1 MKAYTSKAVAAWLD
15 ISERRVRQLRDEKV
29 ITEIRPGL
37 YDLKTVNHQY
47 INYLRKNNPES
58 ESAIDYNAERAKLVR
73 AKREAQELE
82 LQLRRNEVHTTE
94 DVEQVMTARV
104 KFKDKGGI
112 TSGDLR
118 IIKRP
123 VYVVPAM
130 ESGAEGQTAKT
141 TLKYDYNGQMLKEVS
156 HNHEAFVTEWTPGVN
171 DMVLCIMVPDGDGDG
186 FIIGEV

>member
-1 MKAYTSKAVAAWLD
+1 MADMTELKNIVRLGTVQSVNASK
-15 ISERRVRQLRDEKV
+15 
-29 ITEIRPGL
+29 
-37 YDLKTVNHQY
+37 
-47 INYLRKNNPES
+47 
-58 ESAIDYNAERAKLVR
+58 
-73 AKREAQELE
+73 
-82 LQLRRNEVHTTE
+82 
-94 DVEQVMTARV
+94 MTARV

-171 DMVLCIMVPDGDGDG
+171 DMVLCIMVPDGDGEEHIARALRRQLCGAARLKLELRLITSGDLAGKPLADAVDDALARSLAVLQAAGDG
-186 FIIGEV
+186 SSPEPIRVVVAPSEEELIS

>member
-1 MKAYTSKAVAAWLD
+1 MADMTELKNIVRLGTVQSVNASK
-15 ISERRVRQLRDEKV
+15 
-29 ITEIRPGL
+29 
-37 YDLKTVNHQY
+37 
-47 INYLRKNNPES
+47 
-58 ESAIDYNAERAKLVR
+58 
-73 AKREAQELE
+73 
-82 LQLRRNEVHTTE
+82 
-94 DVEQVMTARV
+94 MTARV

-186 FIIGEV
+186 HDKDDGEPRIADPLPEGQPAHQRYGSAVDRKFWT

>member
-1 MKAYTSKAVAAWLD
+1 MPCYAGWQLSAKD
-15 ISERRVRQLRDEKV
+15 VR
-29 ITEIRPGL
+29 
-37 YDLKTVNHQY
+37 
-47 INYLRKNNPES
+47 
-58 ESAIDYNAERAKLVR
+58 
-73 AKREAQELE
+73 
-82 LQLRRNEVHTTE
+82 
-94 DVEQVMTARV
+94 
-104 KFKDKGGI
+104 GGI